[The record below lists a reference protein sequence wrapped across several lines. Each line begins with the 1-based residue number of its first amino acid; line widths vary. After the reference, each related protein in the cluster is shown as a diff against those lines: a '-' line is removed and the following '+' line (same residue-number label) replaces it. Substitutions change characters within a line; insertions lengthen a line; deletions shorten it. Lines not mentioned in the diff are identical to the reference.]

1 MGDPRVLI
9 VEDEDVARVLYKRL
23 LDRMPLRYDM
33 VTTLEDARRRMAE
46 ADRYDLLV
54 TDLRLP
60 DGRGTEILG
69 EFHRKFP
76 EAKVLIITG
85 SLEMPPSV
93 PSTPEVPDAEWIFK
107 PFEIEDFTAAL
118 KRLLLL

>member
-1 MGDPRVLI
+1 MGERRILI

-69 EFHRKFP
+69 EFHRKFSK
-76 EAKVLIITG
+76 AKVLIITG
-85 SLEMPPSV
+85 SLEMTPSV
-93 PSTPEVPDAEWIFK
+93 PATPEVSGAEWIFK
-107 PFEIEDFTAAL
+107 PFEIEEFTTAL
-118 KRLLLL
+118 KRLLSL